1 MDDYKDKDMTE
12 QSGKTEEQSSI
23 SADTPSTGTTSADT
37 PSMGAGVVTNKEQMQ
52 KAVEASQ
59 KPVISKEKE
68 IGTDAETTRGPVGLD
83 IGTSHII
90 AAQSRRNYI
99 HSVKQLNAFFTVP
112 KSRFAERILS
122 KNEVLYFESEGLF
135 YIYGYTAE
143 NFANLFNTNPRKPV
157 RKGILSSREEEGIH
171 VIQAV
176 TSTLIEK
183 PKKFGETLCFAIPGE
198 PLNGTGSLVY
208 HESMLKT
215 FIGKMGYTPISI
227 NEGMAVVIS
236 ELGDDDYTG
245 IGISMGG
252 GMCNIC
258 LSYLSYPVI
267 TYSIQEAGDYIDSM
281 VGMSVGVSATRVK
294 SQKEAG
300 LDLAMQPKD
309 RITAALHIFYEN
321 LIHKLLESL
330 QRIFNSTDQ
339 IPKISNSIPI
349 VLSGGT
355 AMPKGCREGF
365 EKALKKISLPI
376 EISSVR
382 LAADPLNTTAKG
394 ALIMAMAESG

>member
-1 MDDYKDKDMTE
+1 MDEHKDKELSE
-12 QSGKTEEQSSI
+12 QSGGIGDRSHV
-23 SADTPSTGTTSADT
+23 SADT
-37 PSMGAGVVTNKEQMQ
+37 PSMGAEVVTNTEQMQ
-52 KAVEASQ
+52 KAEEASQ
-59 KPVISKEKE
+59 KPVIAEEKE
-68 IGTDAETTRGPVGLD
+68 IGSGAETTSGPVGLD
-83 IGTSHII
+83 IGSSHII
-90 AAQSRRNYI
+90 AAQSRRDHI

-112 KSRFAERILS
+112 KSKFAERILS

-135 YIYGYTAE
+135 CIYGYAAD
-143 NFANLFNTNPRKPV
+143 NFANMFNANSRRPV
-157 RKGILSSREEEGIH
+157 RKGILSASEEEGIR

-176 TSTLIEK
+176 TNSLIKK
-183 PKKFGETLCFAIPGE
+183 PKKFGEILCFAIPGE
-198 PLNGTGSLVY
+198 PLNGTGSVVY
-208 HESMLKT
+208 HESTLKT
-215 FIGKMGYTPISI
+215 FLGKMGYTPLSI
-227 NEGMAVVIS
+227 NEGMAIVMS

-267 TYSIQEAGDYIDSM
+267 TYSIQEAGDYIDAM

-294 SQKEAG
+294 SQKEAE
-300 LDLAMQPKD
+300 LDLSREPRD
-309 RITAALHIFYEN
+309 RITAALHVFYEN

-339 IPKISNSIPI
+339 IPKISRPIPI

-365 EKALKKISLPI
+365 EKALKTIKLPI

-382 LAADPLNTTAKG
+382 LASDPLNTTAKG
-394 ALIMAMAESG
+394 ALIMALAESQ